1 MTKYVKI
8 EDGQVAVYP
17 YHLNRLKTDFPEV
30 EWPYPQIPDDFLA
43 AYDVYPVAVQEAPT
57 DVDLR
62 THIAEP
68 SYYPELVDGQWTITI
83 TVRELTAEESEAV
96 VGSKAAS
103 QRDERFRRL
112 YDTDWMAASDRTMSP
127 EEISYRQALRDL
139 PATAANWPFLED
151 EDWPTKP

>member
-8 EDGQVAVYP
+8 EDGEVAVYP
-17 YHLNRLKTDFPEV
+17 YHLNKLKTDFPEV

-43 AYDVYPVAVQEAPT
+43 AYDVYPVEVQEAPT

-83 TVRELTAEESEAV
+83 TVRELTDEENEAV

-103 QRDERFRRL
+103 NRDERFRRL
-112 YDTDWMAASDRTMSP
+112 YDTDWMASSDRTMSP
-127 EEISYRQALRDL
+127 EETAYRQALRDL
-139 PATAANWPFLED
+139 PETAANWPFLED
-151 EDWPTKP
+151 EDWPKLA